1 MSKQTFTIIGMGFVG
16 GAVYNAMK
24 DAYYLNVIDPHK
36 GDEDIPSKYDNVD
49 GFIICVPTPEGKDGR
64 CDDHLVTDYIERIRL
79 QSDKPILIKSTTDI
93 DTLRDI
99 RDENVTFSPEFLVA
113 ANANEDFANQDFAIF
128 GGDNGR
134 FWYNVLNSV
143 CNIKQVRFTDIVTAG
158 FAKYTI
164 NSFLATKVVFFNELH
179 SLFETYSDRSFHK
192 LTFDELTE
200 LVSLD
205 KRIGNSHMQVPGPD
219 SEFGFG
225 GACFPK
231 DTKAFT
237 KFAKGLSELDLLQ
250 TAIEINKTLR

>member
-1 MSKQTFTIIGMGFVG
+1 VSKQTFTIIGMGFVG

-49 GFIICVPTPEGKDGR
+49 GFIICVPTPEGKYGY

-79 QSDKPILIKSTTDI
+79 QSHKPILIKSTTGI
-93 DTLRDI
+93 DTLKNITAD
-99 RDENVTFSPEFLVA
+99 DVTFSPEFLVA

-158 FAKYTI
+158 FVKYTI

-179 SLFETYSDRSFHK
+179 NLFTQY
-192 LTFDELTE
+192 TNIPFDQLTE

-205 KRIGNSHMQVPGPD
+205 NRIGDSHMQVPGPD
-219 SEFGFG
+219 GEFGFG

-231 DTKAFT
+231 DTKAFSR
-237 KFAKGLSELDLLQ
+237 FALDVSKLELLES
-250 TAIEINKTLR
+250 AIEINKNLR

>member
-36 GDEDIPSKYDNVD
+36 GDEDIPSKYNNVD
-49 GFIICVPTPEGKDGR
+49 GFIICVPTPEGKYGC

-158 FAKYTI
+158 FVKYTI

-179 SLFETYSDRSFHK
+179 NLFTQYTDIP
-192 LTFDELTE
+192 FDQLTE

-205 KRIGNSHMQVPGPD
+205 DRIGDSHMQVPGPD
-219 SEFGFG
+219 GEFGFG

-231 DTKAFT
+231 DTKAFSR
-237 KFAKGLSELDLLQ
+237 FALDVSKLELLES
-250 TAIEINKTLR
+250 AIEINKTLR